1 MNNDVNYADQEK
13 SGKMA
18 GDDKKCES
26 HGYRIVRREHFS
38 RKELREIM
46 RADDRINIKDNSGET

>member
-1 MNNDVNYADQEK
+1 MDNDVNYVDQEK
-13 SGKMA
+13 LGEMP
-18 GDDKKCES
+18 GDDKKSES
-26 HGYRIVRREHFS
+26 HGYQIVRREHFS